1 MLRLYSFNGNCLNTA
16 STTLPLGNVIA
27 TAAVMPEILEVV
39 LGSDA
44 VASNAA
50 KYAFQRGTT
59 AGTWG
64 GAGGAAITGQSQN
77 ASLTTAALTTGNQG
91 VCSVGPTLTASAFIY
106 SVPLN
111 QQASVISKFNPGQG
125 LTILNAA
132 NASLNLMS
140 LIAAVAF
147 NTVFSFTVSE

>member
-16 STTLPLGNVIA
+16 SSTLPLALLTG
-27 TAAVMPEILEVV
+27 TAAILPEILEVV

-50 KYAFQRGTT
+50 KYAFQRATT
-59 AGTWG
+59 TTMTSSS
-64 GAGGAAITGQSQN
+64 AITGQAQN
-77 ASLTTAALTTGNQG
+77 PALTVAALTTAAQG
-91 VCSVGPTLTASAFIY
+91 VVSVGPTLTSSAFVY
-106 SVPLN
+106 QVPLN

-125 LTILNAA
+125 LFILNSA
-132 NASLNLMS
+132 NAGLALMS
-140 LIAAVAF
+140 LVAAVAF

>member
-1 MLRLYSFNGNCLNTA
+1 MLRQYNVAGNCINTA
-16 STTLPLGNVIA
+16 SATLPLGNLVGA
-27 TAAVMPEILEVV
+27 AAVLPEITEFT

-50 KYAFQRGTT
+50 KYAWQRGTT

-64 GAGGAAITGQSQN
+64 GSGGAAITPQN
-77 ASLTTAALTTGNQG
+77 TGTTTTASTTAANQG

-106 SVPLN
+106 QVALN
-111 QQASVISKFNPGQG
+111 QQATYRFLANPGSG
-125 LTILNAA
+125 LFILQAA

-140 LIAAVAF
+140 LVAAVAF
-147 NTVFSFTVSE
+147 NTVFTVLFSE